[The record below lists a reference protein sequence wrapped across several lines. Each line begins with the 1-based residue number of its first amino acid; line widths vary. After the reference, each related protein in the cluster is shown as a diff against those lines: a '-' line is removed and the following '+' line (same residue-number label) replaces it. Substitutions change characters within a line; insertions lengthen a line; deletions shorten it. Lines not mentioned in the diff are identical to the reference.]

1 MQCEDARAEMT
12 AYLAEELN
20 LEVRVRLD
28 THLAGCASCR
38 TEMAALR
45 ETWEA
50 LSALPAPSPAPDLEG
65 RVLAGIAPEVASRRA
80 RRLVPA
86 LRPLR
91 VPIAALLA
99 VLLSIGLSRLVPYE
113 AAARLC
119 RDALEGLPLASGL
132 AEAAGAFL
140 VGLLYAALPVLLM
153 ALLIAR
159 LNGHRPLA
167 QGGWTAVLFVLVLT
181 PYALAACSDLPAAFV
196 TSLLGGLTVG
206 AFAGGPGGFWL
217 GRRGTPVTASA

>member
-1 MQCEDARAEMT
+1 MKCLDVRAELT
-12 AYLAEELN
+12 AYLAN
-20 LEVRVRLD
+20 EVGQEARVALD
-28 THLAGCASCR
+28 THLAGCPPCWD
-38 TEMAALR
+38 ELEALR
-45 ETWEA
+45 ETWGA
-50 LSALPAPSPAPDLEG
+50 LGGLPAPRPSPDLEG
-65 RVLAGIAPEVASRRA
+65 RILARATVEGGRLRA
-80 RRLVPA
+80 RRL

-91 VPIAALLA
+91 VPLAALLA
-99 VLLSIGLSRLVPYE
+99 ALLSIGLSTLVPYE

-140 VGLLYAALPVLLM
+140 VGLLYAALPVLLI

-167 QGGWTAVLFVLVLT
+167 QGGSTAALFVLVLT
-181 PYALAACSDLPAAFV
+181 PYALAACSGLPAAFV

-217 GRRGTPVTASA
+217 GRRETPVTASA

>member
-1 MQCEDARAEMT
+1 MT
-12 AYLAEELN
+12 AYLTEDLN

-28 THLAGCASCR
+28 THLAECASCR
-38 TEMAALR
+38 TDMAALR
-45 ETWEA
+45 DTWEA
-50 LSALPAPSPAPDLEG
+50 LSALPAPSPAPDLER
-65 RVLAGIAPEVASRRA
+65 RVLAGIAPEVASLRA

-91 VPIAALLA
+91 VPIAAFLA
-99 VLLSIGLSRLVPYE
+99 VLLSIGLSTLVPYE

-140 VGLLYAALPVLLM
+140 VGLLYAALPVLLI

-167 QGGWTAVLFVLVLT
+167 QGGWTAVVFVLVMA
-181 PYALAACSDLPAAFV
+181 PYALAACSGLPAAFV
-196 TSLLGGLTVG
+196 TSLLGGLTAG
-206 AFAGGPGGFWL
+206 AFAAGPGGFWL